1 MGDQMASAC
10 GLKQQN
16 ADEGTLLAN
25 STAKFPTHATPE
37 VPQHE
42 LQLVIF
48 TSLNIRVSTF
58 LGGKTATVIF

>member
-25 STAKFPTHATPE
+25 STAKFPTPCYSWSASTWAA
-37 VPQHE
+37 
-42 LQLVIF
+42 
-48 TSLNIRVSTF
+48 VSY
-58 LGGKTATVIF
+58 LH